1 MFALLF
7 DLPNN
12 RRSITHFAYRILLR
26 LNVYSQLISIQAYDG
41 VCERTTTQVAGLNE
55 RWTPQTS
62 TLFIRQINFH
72 NDIVKRSCA
81 CRILES
87 AGYRIQRCQSSD
99 HQAADLALVGVED
112 VGHRTSIMSIH
123 SQKMRVYTDDL
134 PVGVFSNRYSTDAM
148 QAEVADTVESHQAY
162 DAEYKT
168 QSLPGTLFRAIG
180 FGLGIASLCV
190 TAFTLVLAPVLVVEP
205 NQWMR
210 DVELFWIGVGLIS
223 LVAQLFAAKR

>member
-1 MFALLF
+1 MM
-7 DLPNN
+7 
-12 RRSITHFAYRILLR
+12 
-26 LNVYSQLISIQAYDG
+26 VW
-41 VCERTTTQVAGLNE
+41 ERTTTQVSELNE

-62 TLFIRQINFH
+62 ILVDRQINFH

-87 AGYRIQRCQSSD
+87 AGYHVQACDSSD
-99 HQAADLALVGVED
+99 PTVGHLALVGVED
-112 VGHRTSIMSIH
+112 VGHRSSIMSIH
-123 SQKMRVYTDDL
+123 GQKMRVYTDDM

-148 QAEVADTVESHQAY
+148 QAEVANTVESDQAY

-190 TAFTLVLAPVLVVEP
+190 TALTLVLAPVLVVEP
-205 NQWMR
+205 NQWIR
-210 DVELFWIGVGLIS
+210 GGELFWIGVGLIS

>member
-1 MFALLF
+1 MM
-7 DLPNN
+7 
-12 RRSITHFAYRILLR
+12 
-26 LNVYSQLISIQAYDG
+26 
-41 VCERTTTQVAGLNE
+41 VCERTTTQVSELNE

-62 TLFIRQINFH
+62 ILVDRQINFH
-72 NDIVKRSCA
+72 NDIVKWSCA

-87 AGYRIQRCQSSD
+87 AGYHFQACDSSD
-99 HQAADLALVGVED
+99 PTVSHLALARVED
-112 VGHRTSIMSIH
+112 VDHRNRIVGIH
-123 SQKMRVYTDDL
+123 SQKMRVYSDEM
-134 PVGVFSNRYSTDAM
+134 PVGVFSNRYFTDAIR
-148 QAEVADTVESHQAY
+148 AEVANTAESDQAY

-223 LVAQLFAAKR
+223 LVAQLFATRR